1 MDNAWTINKIT
12 VKKNIQQALM
22 ALLRSGLWNREIDD
36 KSCFPLTA
44 GEWGQLILLA
54 RQQTVPGIVFRGI
67 GLMPERFMPPVS
79 ELARWMVAVDDIEAA
94 GRNMNLA
101 VISLL
106 NEFSSVGV
114 APVLLKGQG
123 VALFYEEP
131 LLRESG
137 DIDLYFCSED
147 ERIRAEK
154 FVSDRNIKIV
164 GRSDGSSCYNFNGVI
179 VEHHSDLLDFRNDS
193 LCGLVISKK
202 GSEWIE
208 MARIAENGLAV
219 DVCVPCPELNIV
231 MLNFHILKHAMGH
244 GVGLRQL
251 CDMARAY
258 HSLSDRIDRKL
269 LSMVFRKAGIAGWN
283 RLLHSALV
291 GNLGLDVCLLEGLG
305 IAGSSADNELM
316 DIVWSGGNFGQH
328 RSDALSGDYVF
339 RKLSTFLA
347 LFGKIAFGLKY
358 APCEY
363 AELVSLLV
371 RGQLKN
377 KKDE

>member
-1 MDNAWTINKIT
+1 MDNAWIVDRIIIVENN
-12 VKKNIQQALM
+12 VRH
-22 ALLRSGLWNREIDD
+22 ALLAMLRAGLWNMEIDD
-36 KSCFPLTA
+36 TGCFPLTA
-44 GEWGQLILLA
+44 GEWGQLMLLA

-67 GLMPERFMPPVS
+67 GLMPECFMPPVS
-79 ELARWMVAVDDIEAA
+79 ELARWMVAVDDIENA

-101 VISLL
+101 VISLFD
-106 NEFSSVGV
+106 EFSSVGI

-131 LLRESG
+131 LFRESG

-154 FVSDRNIKIV
+154 LVSDRKIKIV
-164 GRSDGSSCYNFNGVI
+164 GRPDGSSYYNFNGVI
-179 VEHHSDLLDFRNDS
+179 VEHHSGLLDFRNDS
-193 LCGLVISKK
+193 ICRLIIREK
-202 GSEWIE
+202 GSGWIE
-208 MARIAENGLAV
+208 TVRIAEGGQAV

-269 LSMVFRKAGIAGWN
+269 LSLVFKKAGIAGWN
-283 RLLHSALV
+283 RLLHSSLV
-291 GNLGLDVCLLEGLG
+291 WNLGMDIGLLDGLG
-305 IAGSSADNELM
+305 IACSSADNKLM

-328 RSDALSGDYVF
+328 RSGAMSGDYVF

-347 LFGKIAFGLKY
+347 LFGKMAFGLKY

-363 AELVSLLV
+363 AELVSSLV
-371 RGQLKN
+371 RGQLK
-377 KKDE
+377 K